1 MAPQITIT
9 KVEPLEALTKFTAFD
24 LDEFVAGKS
33 KTWTFWN
40 CDPSEFPWSYAKDEY
55 AYVLAGQF
63 YVTYEGGEP
72 VEINAGDFVHFPP
85 GETQFKVTKPVRK
98 FFTLV

>member
-1 MAPQITIT
+1 MLCVRFWGIPLPCSHSFTNQ
-9 KVEPLEALTKFTAFD
+9 KVKCGLNNA
-24 LDEFVAGKS
+24 
-33 KTWTFWN
+33 
-40 CDPSEFPWSYAKDEY
+40 
-55 AYVLAGQF
+55 VLCHA
-63 YVTYEGGEP
+63 GGEP